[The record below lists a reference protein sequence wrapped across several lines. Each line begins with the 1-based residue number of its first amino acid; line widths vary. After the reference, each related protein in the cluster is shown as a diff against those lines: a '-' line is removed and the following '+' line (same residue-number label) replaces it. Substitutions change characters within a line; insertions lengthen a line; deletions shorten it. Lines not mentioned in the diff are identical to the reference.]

1 MLSIDD
7 LNDNI
12 LDLNKYNDGK
22 DIVLNITSTYD
33 EDNSYASW
41 HISIPNNDTEFMSL
55 TTSGSKLIINVDL
68 ENFKDSDSFTLS
80 NKNGD
85 ILTVNVISNKKMSKP
100 KRYALKIA
108 RSSKNKANKSN
119 LSSTS
124 DEILC
129 TKKNDQFIIRFN
141 VLSTINGKFT
151 PCIVKYDG
159 APLSFDISLP
169 TSNEEGS
176 NICSLRL
183 LNDLVSDYT
192 SVVVLGQEGSSNEL
206 TIEIKYTVSRDEI
219 SKDKIEAHFICQEK
233 RLIRN

>member
-33 EDNSYASW
+33 EDNTYASW

-100 KRYALKIA
+100 KRYSLKIA

-119 LSSTS
+119 LSTS
-124 DEILC
+124 DEMIC
-129 TKKNDQFIIRFN
+129 IKENDQFIIRFN

-169 TSNEEGS
+169 TEGS
-176 NICSLRL
+176 NICYLRL
-183 LNDLVSDYT
+183 LNNLVSDYT

-206 TIEIKYTVSRDEI
+206 TIEIKYTESRKE
-219 SKDKIEAHFICQEK
+219 IEAHLIC
-233 RLIRN
+233 

>member
-22 DIVLNITSTYD
+22 NIVLNITSTYD
-33 EDNSYASW
+33 EDNTYASW
-41 HISIPNNDTEFMSL
+41 HISIPNYDTEFMSL

-108 RSSKNKANKSN
+108 RSSKNKANESN
-119 LSSTS
+119 LSTS

-129 TKKNDQFIIRFN
+129 TKNENDQFTIKFN

-159 APLSFDISLP
+159 APLSFKISLP
-169 TSNEEGS
+169 TSNEEKS
-176 NICSLRL
+176 NICSLIL
-183 LNDLVSDYT
+183 LNNLVSDYT

-206 TIEIKYTVSRDEI
+206 TIEIKYTESRKE
-219 SKDKIEAHFICQEK
+219 IEAHLICKEK
-233 RLIRN
+233 KG

>member
-33 EDNSYASW
+33 EDNTYSSW

-100 KRYALKIA
+100 KRYSLKIA

-119 LSSTS
+119 LSNISK
-124 DEILC
+124 EILC
-129 TKKNDQFIIRFN
+129 TKENDQFIIRFN
-141 VLSTINGKFT
+141 VSSTINGKFT
-151 PCIVKYDG
+151 PCVVKYDG

-176 NICSLRL
+176 NICSIRL
-183 LNDLVSDYT
+183 LNNLVSDYT

-206 TIEIKYTVSRDEI
+206 TIKIKYTKSRDEI
-219 SKDKIEAHFICQEK
+219 EAHLICQEK

>member
-22 DIVLNITSTYD
+22 NIVLNITSTYD
-33 EDNSYASW
+33 EDNTYASW

-108 RSSKNKANKSN
+108 KSSKNKANKSN
-119 LSSTS
+119 LSTS
-124 DEILC
+124 DGIQC
-129 TKKNDQFIIRFN
+129 KKKDDQFIIEFN

-159 APLSFDISLP
+159 APLSFNILLP
-169 TSNEEGS
+169 TEGS
-176 NICSLRL
+176 NICSLEL
-183 LNDLVSDYT
+183 LNNLVSDYT

-206 TIEIKYTVSRDEI
+206 TIEIKYTKSRDEI
-219 SKDKIEAHFICQEK
+219 EAHLICQEK

>member
-7 LNDNI
+7 LNDNL
-12 LDLNKYNDGK
+12 LDLNKYNNGK

-33 EDNSYASW
+33 EDNTYASW
-41 HISIPNNDTEFMSL
+41 HISIPNNNTEFMSL
-55 TTSGSKLIINVDL
+55 TASGNKLIINVDF
-68 ENFKDSDSFTLS
+68 ENFKDADSFTLS

-108 RSSKNKANKSN
+108 KSSKNKANKSN
-119 LSSTS
+119 LSTS

-129 TKKNDQFIIRFN
+129 TNENGQFIIRFN

-183 LNDLVSDYT
+183 LNKLVSDYT
-192 SVVVLGQEGSSNEL
+192 SVVVLGQDGSSNEL
-206 TIEIKYTVSRDEI
+206 TIEIKYTKSRDEI
-219 SKDKIEAHFICQEK
+219 EAHLICKEK

>member
-12 LDLNKYNDGK
+12 LDLNKYNNGK

-33 EDNSYASW
+33 EDNTYASW

-55 TTSGSKLIINVDL
+55 TTLGSKLIINVDL

-119 LSSTS
+119 LSTS
-124 DEILC
+124 DEMLC
-129 TKKNDQFIIRFN
+129 TKKNGQFIIRFN

-183 LNDLVSDYT
+183 LNELVSDYT

-206 TIEIKYTVSRDEI
+206 TIEIKYTALRDEI
-219 SKDKIEAHFICQEK
+219 EAHLIC
-233 RLIRN
+233 

>member
-1 MLSIDD
+1 MLNIDD

-33 EDNSYASW
+33 EDNTYASW

-80 NKNGD
+80 NKNCD

-119 LSSTS
+119 LSTS

-129 TKKNDQFIIRFN
+129 TKENDQFIIRFN

-183 LNDLVSDYT
+183 LNNLVSDYT

-206 TIEIKYTVSRDEI
+206 TIEIKYTKSRDEI
-219 SKDKIEAHFICQEK
+219 EAHLIC
-233 RLIRN
+233 

>member
-33 EDNSYASW
+33 EDNTYASW

-68 ENFKDSDSFTLS
+68 EKFKDSDSFTLS

-119 LSSTS
+119 LSTS

-129 TKKNDQFIIRFN
+129 KKENGQFVIIFN

-159 APLSFDISLP
+159 APLSFNILSLP

-176 NICSLRL
+176 NICSLML
-183 LNDLVSDYT
+183 LNKLVSDYT

-206 TIEIKYTVSRDEI
+206 TIEIKYTKSRDEI
-219 SKDKIEAHFICQEK
+219 EAHLIC
-233 RLIRN
+233 

>member
-33 EDNSYASW
+33 EDNTYASW

-68 ENFKDSDSFTLS
+68 EKFKDSDSFTLS

-108 RSSKNKANKSN
+108 KSSKNKANESN
-119 LSSTS
+119 LSTS
-124 DEILC
+124 DKILC
-129 TKKNDQFIIRFN
+129 TKENDQFVIRFN

-159 APLSFDISLP
+159 APLSFDIKLP
-169 TSNEEGS
+169 TSNEKGS
-176 NICSLRL
+176 NICSLTL
-183 LNDLVSDYT
+183 LNNLVSDYT

-206 TIEIKYTVSRDEI
+206 TIEIKYTESRKE
-219 SKDKIEAHFICQEK
+219 IEAHLIC
-233 RLIRN
+233 

>member
-22 DIVLNITSTYD
+22 DIVLDITSTYD
-33 EDNSYASW
+33 EDNTYASW

-119 LSSTS
+119 LSTS
-124 DEILC
+124 DEMLC
-129 TKKNDQFIIRFN
+129 TKENDQFIIRFN

-206 TIEIKYTVSRDEI
+206 TIEIKYTALRDEI
-219 SKDKIEAHFICQEK
+219 EAHLIC
-233 RLIRN
+233 

>member
-12 LDLNKYNDGK
+12 LDLNKYNNGK

-33 EDNSYASW
+33 EDNTYASW

-55 TTSGSKLIINVDL
+55 TTLGSKLIINVDL

-119 LSSTS
+119 LSTS

-129 TKKNDQFIIRFN
+129 TKENDQFIIRFN

-176 NICSLRL
+176 NICSIRL
-183 LNDLVSDYT
+183 LNNLVSDYT

-206 TIEIKYTVSRDEI
+206 TIEIKYTALRDEI
-219 SKDKIEAHFICQEK
+219 EAHLIC
-233 RLIRN
+233 

>member
-33 EDNSYASW
+33 EDNTYASW

-68 ENFKDSDSFTLS
+68 EKFKDSDSFTLS

-108 RSSKNKANKSN
+108 KSSKNKANESN
-119 LSSTS
+119 LSTS
-124 DEILC
+124 DGIEI
-129 TKKNDQFIIRFN
+129 DQFTIRFN

-159 APLSFDISLP
+159 APLSFDIKLP
-169 TSNEEGS
+169 TSNEKGS
-176 NICSLRL
+176 NICSLTL
-183 LNDLVSDYT
+183 LNNLVSDYT

-206 TIEIKYTVSRDEI
+206 TIEIKYTESRKE
-219 SKDKIEAHFICQEK
+219 IEAHLICQEK
-233 RLIRN
+233 KG

>member
-33 EDNSYASW
+33 EDNTYASW

-108 RSSKNKANKSN
+108 KSSKNKANKSN
-119 LSSTS
+119 LSTS
-124 DEILC
+124 DEMLC
-129 TKKNDQFIIRFN
+129 TKENDQFIIRFN

-183 LNDLVSDYT
+183 LNELVSDYT

-206 TIEIKYTVSRDEI
+206 TIEIKYTALRDEI
-219 SKDKIEAHFICQEK
+219 EAHLIC
-233 RLIRN
+233 

>member
-33 EDNSYASW
+33 EDNTYASW

-119 LSSTS
+119 LSTS

-129 TKKNDQFIIRFN
+129 TKENDQFIIRFN

-183 LNDLVSDYT
+183 LNELVSDYT

-206 TIEIKYTVSRDEI
+206 TIEIKYTALRDEI
-219 SKDKIEAHFICQEK
+219 EAHLIC
-233 RLIRN
+233 

>member
-22 DIVLNITSTYD
+22 NIVLNITSTYD
-33 EDNSYASW
+33 EDNTYASW

-119 LSSTS
+119 LRTS

-129 TKKNDQFIIRFN
+129 TKENDQFIIRFN

-169 TSNEEGS
+169 TSNKEGS

-183 LNDLVSDYT
+183 LNNLVSDYT

-206 TIEIKYTVSRDEI
+206 TIEIKYTKSRDEI
-219 SKDKIEAHFICQEK
+219 EAHLIC
-233 RLIRN
+233 

>member
-33 EDNSYASW
+33 EDNTYASW

-108 RSSKNKANKSN
+108 KSSKNKANKSN
-119 LSSTS
+119 LSTS

-129 TKKNDQFIIRFN
+129 KKENSQFIIRFN

-183 LNDLVSDYT
+183 LNKLVSDYT

-206 TIEIKYTVSRDEI
+206 TIEIKYTKSRDEI
-219 SKDKIEAHFICQEK
+219 SKDKIEAHLIC
-233 RLIRN
+233 

>member
-33 EDNSYASW
+33 EDNTYASW

-119 LSSTS
+119 LSTS
-124 DEILC
+124 DEMLC
-129 TKKNDQFIIRFN
+129 TKENDQFIIIFN

-176 NICSLRL
+176 NICSLML
-183 LNDLVSDYT
+183 LNNLVSDYT

-206 TIEIKYTVSRDEI
+206 TIEIKYTALRDEI
-219 SKDKIEAHFICQEK
+219 EAHLIC
-233 RLIRN
+233 

>member
-12 LDLNKYNDGK
+12 LDLNKYNNGK

-33 EDNSYASW
+33 EDNTYASW

-55 TTSGSKLIINVDL
+55 TTLGSKLIINVDL
-68 ENFKDSDSFTLS
+68 ENFKYADSFTLS

-108 RSSKNKANKSN
+108 KSSKNKANKSN
-119 LSSTS
+119 LSTS

-129 TKKNDQFIIRFN
+129 TNENGQFIIRFN

-169 TSNEEGS
+169 TSNEEGL

-183 LNDLVSDYT
+183 LNKLVSDYT
-192 SVVVLGQEGSSNEL
+192 SVVVLGQENNSNEL
-206 TIEIKYTVSRDEI
+206 TIEIKYTKSRNE
-219 SKDKIEAHFICQEK
+219 IEAHLIC
-233 RLIRN
+233 

>member
-33 EDNSYASW
+33 EDNTYASW

-68 ENFKDSDSFTLS
+68 EKFKDSDSFTLS

-108 RSSKNKANKSN
+108 KSSKNKANESN
-119 LSSTS
+119 LSTS
-124 DEILC
+124 NGIEI
-129 TKKNDQFIIRFN
+129 DQFTIRFN

-183 LNDLVSDYT
+183 LNKLVSDYT

-206 TIEIKYTVSRDEI
+206 TIEIKYTKSRDEI
-219 SKDKIEAHFICQEK
+219 EAHLIC
-233 RLIRN
+233 

>member
-22 DIVLNITSTYD
+22 NIVLNITSTYD
-33 EDNSYASW
+33 EDNTYASW

-108 RSSKNKANKSN
+108 KSSKNKANESN
-119 LSSTS
+119 LSTS

-129 TKKNDQFIIRFN
+129 TKENDQFIIRFN

-183 LNDLVSDYT
+183 LNELVSDYT

-206 TIEIKYTVSRDEI
+206 TIEIKYTKSRDEI
-219 SKDKIEAHFICQEK
+219 EAHLIC
-233 RLIRN
+233 

>member
-33 EDNSYASW
+33 EDNTYASW

-108 RSSKNKANKSN
+108 KSSKNKANKSN
-119 LSSTS
+119 LSTS

-129 TKKNDQFIIRFN
+129 TNENGQFIIRFN

-183 LNDLVSDYT
+183 LNNLVSDYT

-206 TIEIKYTVSRDEI
+206 TIEIKYTESRHE
-219 SKDKIEAHFICQEK
+219 IEAHLICKEK

>member
-1 MLSIDD
+1 MLSIDY

-12 LDLNKYNDGK
+12 FDLNKYNDGK
-22 DIVLNITSTYD
+22 NIVLNITSTYD
-33 EDNSYASW
+33 EDNTYASW

-68 ENFKDSDSFTLS
+68 EKFKDSDSFTLS

-108 RSSKNKANKSN
+108 KSSKNKANKSN
-119 LSSTS
+119 LSTS
-124 DEILC
+124 DKILC
-129 TKKNDQFIIRFN
+129 TNENGQFVIRFN

-176 NICSLRL
+176 NNCYLRL
-183 LNDLVSDYT
+183 LNKLVSDYT

-206 TIEIKYTVSRDEI
+206 TIEIKYTKSRDEI
-219 SKDKIEAHFICQEK
+219 EAHLIC
-233 RLIRN
+233 

>member
-22 DIVLNITSTYD
+22 NIVLNITSTYD
-33 EDNSYASW
+33 EDNTYASW

-108 RSSKNKANKSN
+108 KSSKNKANESN
-119 LSSTS
+119 LSTS
-124 DEILC
+124 DKI
-129 TKKNDQFIIRFN
+129 KIDQFTIRFN

-159 APLSFDISLP
+159 APLSFDIKLP
-169 TSNEEGS
+169 TSNEKGS
-176 NICSLRL
+176 NICSLTL
-183 LNDLVSDYT
+183 LNNLVSDYT

-206 TIEIKYTVSRDEI
+206 TIEIKYTESRKE
-219 SKDKIEAHFICQEK
+219 IEAHLICQEK
-233 RLIRN
+233 KG

>member
-7 LNDNI
+7 LNDNL
-12 LDLNKYNDGK
+12 LDLNKYNNGK

-33 EDNSYASW
+33 EDNTYASW

-55 TTSGSKLIINVDL
+55 TTLGSKLIINVDL
-68 ENFKDSDSFTLS
+68 ENFKYADSFTLS

-108 RSSKNKANKSN
+108 KSSKNKANKSN
-119 LSSTS
+119 LSTS

-129 TKKNDQFIIRFN
+129 TNENGQFIIRFN

-183 LNDLVSDYT
+183 LNKLVSDYT
-192 SVVVLGQEGSSNEL
+192 SVVVLGQENSSNEL
-206 TIEIKYTVSRDEI
+206 TIEIKYTKSRNE
-219 SKDKIEAHFICQEK
+219 IEAHLIC
-233 RLIRN
+233 

>member
-33 EDNSYASW
+33 EDNTYASW

-55 TTSGSKLIINVDL
+55 TTSRSKLIINVDL
-68 ENFKDSDSFTLS
+68 EKFKDSDSFTLS

-119 LSSTS
+119 LSTS
-124 DEILC
+124 DEMLC
-129 TKKNDQFIIRFN
+129 TKENDQFIIRFN

-183 LNDLVSDYT
+183 LNKLVSDYT

-206 TIEIKYTVSRDEI
+206 TIEIKYTALRDEI
-219 SKDKIEAHFICQEK
+219 EAHLIC
-233 RLIRN
+233 

>member
-22 DIVLNITSTYD
+22 NIVLNITSTYD
-33 EDNSYASW
+33 EDNTYASW

-68 ENFKDSDSFTLS
+68 EKFKDSDSFTLS

-119 LSSTS
+119 LSTS
-124 DEILC
+124 DKILC
-129 TKKNDQFIIRFN
+129 TNENDQFIIRFN

-183 LNDLVSDYT
+183 LNKLVSDYT

-206 TIEIKYTVSRDEI
+206 TIEIKYTKSRDEI
-219 SKDKIEAHFICQEK
+219 SRGKIEAHLIC
-233 RLIRN
+233 

>member
-33 EDNSYASW
+33 EDNTYASW

-68 ENFKDSDSFTLS
+68 EKFKDSDSFTLS

-108 RSSKNKANKSN
+108 KSSKNKANESN
-119 LSSTS
+119 LSTS
-124 DEILC
+124 DGIEI
-129 TKKNDQFIIRFN
+129 DQFTIRFN

-169 TSNEEGS
+169 TSNEKGS

-183 LNDLVSDYT
+183 LNNLVSDYT

-206 TIEIKYTVSRDEI
+206 TIEIKYTESRKE
-219 SKDKIEAHFICQEK
+219 IEAHLICQEK
-233 RLIRN
+233 KG

>member
-1 MLSIDD
+1 MLNIDD

-33 EDNSYASW
+33 EDNTYASW

-85 ILTVNVISNKKMSKP
+85 ILTVNVISNKKISKP

-108 RSSKNKANKSN
+108 KSSKNKANESI
-119 LSSTS
+119 LSTS

-129 TKKNDQFIIRFN
+129 TKENDIKFN

-169 TSNEEGS
+169 TSNKEGS
-176 NICSLRL
+176 NICSLSL
-183 LNDLVSDYT
+183 LNNLVSDYT

-206 TIEIKYTVSRDEI
+206 TIEIKYTESRRE
-219 SKDKIEAHFICQEK
+219 IEAHLICK
-233 RLIRN
+233 

>member
-12 LDLNKYNDGK
+12 LDLNKYNNGK

-33 EDNSYASW
+33 EDNTYASW

-55 TTSGSKLIINVDL
+55 TTLGSKLIINVDL
-68 ENFKDSDSFTLS
+68 ENFKYADSFTLS

-108 RSSKNKANKSN
+108 KSSKNKANKSN
-119 LSSTS
+119 LSTS

-129 TKKNDQFIIRFN
+129 TNENGQFIIRFN

-183 LNDLVSDYT
+183 LNKLVSDYT
-192 SVVVLGQEGSSNEL
+192 SVVVLGQENSSNEL
-206 TIEIKYTVSRDEI
+206 TIEIKYTNSRNE
-219 SKDKIEAHFICQEK
+219 IEAHLIC
-233 RLIRN
+233 

>member
-33 EDNSYASW
+33 EDNTYASW

-68 ENFKDSDSFTLS
+68 ENFKYSDSFTLS

-119 LSSTS
+119 LSTS
-124 DEILC
+124 DEMLC
-129 TKKNDQFIIRFN
+129 TKENNQFIIRFN

-183 LNDLVSDYT
+183 LNNLVSDYT

-206 TIEIKYTVSRDEI
+206 TIEIKYTESRHE
-219 SKDKIEAHFICQEK
+219 IEAHLICKEK

>member
-33 EDNSYASW
+33 EDNTYASW

-108 RSSKNKANKSN
+108 KSSKNKANKSN
-119 LSSTS
+119 LSTS
-124 DEILC
+124 DEIQC
-129 TKKNDQFIIRFN
+129 KKENDQFVISFN

-169 TSNEEGS
+169 TSNEKGS

-183 LNDLVSDYT
+183 LNNLVSDYT

-206 TIEIKYTVSRDEI
+206 IIEIKYTESRKE
-219 SKDKIEAHFICQEK
+219 IEAHLICQEK
-233 RLIRN
+233 KG

>member
-33 EDNSYASW
+33 EDNTYASW

-68 ENFKDSDSFTLS
+68 EKFKDSDSFTLS

-108 RSSKNKANKSN
+108 KSSKNKANESN
-119 LSSTS
+119 LSTS
-124 DEILC
+124 DGIEI
-129 TKKNDQFIIRFN
+129 DQFTIRFN

-159 APLSFDISLP
+159 APLSFDIKLP
-169 TSNEEGS
+169 TSNEKGS
-176 NICSLRL
+176 NICSLTL
-183 LNDLVSDYT
+183 LNNLVSDYT

-206 TIEIKYTVSRDEI
+206 TIEIKYTESRDEI
-219 SKDKIEAHFICQEK
+219 SKDKIEAHLICQEK
-233 RLIRN
+233 KG

>member
-1 MLSIDD
+1 MLNIDD

-33 EDNSYASW
+33 EDKTYASW

-68 ENFKDSDSFTLS
+68 ENFKYSDSFTLS

-119 LSSTS
+119 LSTS
-124 DEILC
+124 DEMLC
-129 TKKNDQFIIRFN
+129 TKENDQFIIRFN

-183 LNDLVSDYT
+183 LNNLVSDYT

-206 TIEIKYTVSRDEI
+206 TIEIKYTALRDEI
-219 SKDKIEAHFICQEK
+219 EAHLIC
-233 RLIRN
+233 

>member
-33 EDNSYASW
+33 EDNTYASW

-68 ENFKDSDSFTLS
+68 EKFKDSDSFTLS

-119 LSSTS
+119 LSTS
-124 DEILC
+124 DKILC
-129 TKKNDQFIIRFN
+129 TNENDQFIIRFN

-183 LNDLVSDYT
+183 LNELVSDYT

-206 TIEIKYTVSRDEI
+206 TIEIKYTKSRDEI
-219 SKDKIEAHFICQEK
+219 EAHLIC
-233 RLIRN
+233 

>member
-22 DIVLNITSTYD
+22 NIVLNITSTYD
-33 EDNSYASW
+33 EDNTYASW

-68 ENFKDSDSFTLS
+68 EKFKDSDSFTLS

-108 RSSKNKANKSN
+108 KSSKNKANKSN
-119 LSSTS
+119 LSTS
-124 DEILC
+124 DKILC
-129 TKKNDQFIIRFN
+129 TKENDQFVIRFN

-183 LNDLVSDYT
+183 LNELVSDYT

-206 TIEIKYTVSRDEI
+206 TIEIKYTESRKE
-219 SKDKIEAHFICQEK
+219 IEAHLICQEK
-233 RLIRN
+233 KG

>member
-33 EDNSYASW
+33 EDNTYASW

-68 ENFKDSDSFTLS
+68 ENFKYSDSFTLS

-119 LSSTS
+119 LSTS
-124 DEILC
+124 DEMLC
-129 TKKNDQFIIRFN
+129 TKENDQFIIRFN

-183 LNDLVSDYT
+183 LNNLVSDYT

-206 TIEIKYTVSRDEI
+206 TIEIKYTALRDEI
-219 SKDKIEAHFICQEK
+219 EAHLIC
-233 RLIRN
+233 

>member
-33 EDNSYASW
+33 EDNTYASW

-108 RSSKNKANKSN
+108 KSSKNKANESN
-119 LSSTS
+119 LSTS
-124 DEILC
+124 DGIEI
-129 TKKNDQFIIRFN
+129 DQFTIRFN

-159 APLSFDISLP
+159 APLSFDIKLP
-169 TSNEEGS
+169 TSNEKGS
-176 NICSLRL
+176 NICSLTL
-183 LNDLVSDYT
+183 LNNLVSDYT

-206 TIEIKYTVSRDEI
+206 TIEIKYTESRKE
-219 SKDKIEAHFICQEK
+219 IEAHLICQEK
-233 RLIRN
+233 KG

>member
-33 EDNSYASW
+33 EDNTYASW

-119 LSSTS
+119 LSTS
-124 DEILC
+124 DEMLC
-129 TKKNDQFIIRFN
+129 TKENDQFIIRFN

-183 LNDLVSDYT
+183 LNNLVSDYT
-192 SVVVLGQEGSSNEL
+192 SVVVLGQDGSSNEL
-206 TIEIKYTVSRDEI
+206 TIEIKYTALRDEI
-219 SKDKIEAHFICQEK
+219 EAHLIC
-233 RLIRN
+233 

>member
-33 EDNSYASW
+33 EDNTYASW

-108 RSSKNKANKSN
+108 KSSKNKANKSN
-119 LSSTS
+119 LSTS
-124 DEILC
+124 DKILC
-129 TKKNDQFIIRFN
+129 TNKNDQFIISFN

-159 APLSFDISLP
+159 APLSFNISLP

-176 NICSLRL
+176 NICSLKL
-183 LNDLVSDYT
+183 LNELVSDYT

-206 TIEIKYTVSRDEI
+206 TIEIKYTKSRDEI
-219 SKDKIEAHFICQEK
+219 SKDKIEAHLIC
-233 RLIRN
+233 